1 MEITWLG
8 HSCFKIKG
16 KKVTIITDPYDDIIG
31 YTLGEQKA
39 DIVTLSHFHLGH
51 CCVKGISSSPR
62 VISSP
67 GEYDVSGVS
76 IRGIRSFHD
85 AAKGEERGKNIIYL
99 INIDD
104 VRICHLGDLG
114 HVLDAEKASD
124 LSDVDILMVPVGGVS
139 TIGASDAAEMAR
151 LLEPKVVIPMH
162 YKTEATAKSEM
173 DSIDKFRK
181 EMGVKSEVKPET
193 KLVIG
198 KSGLPQ
204 EAQVFIMD
212 YRSAG

>member
-16 KKVTIITDPYDDIIG
+16 KKVTVIMDPYDYSIG

-39 DIVTLSHFHLGH
+39 DIVTVSHSHPGH
-51 CCVKGISSSPR
+51 CFASGVSGSPK

-67 GEYDVSGVS
+67 GEYDVSGVMVT
-76 IRGIRSFHD
+76 GIKTFHD
-85 AAKGEERGKNIIYL
+85 AVKGEERGKNIVYL
-99 INIDD
+99 IDIED

-114 HVLDAEKASD
+114 HVLDAEKVSA

-139 TIGASDAAEMAR
+139 TIGASDAAEVAR
-151 LLEPKVVIPMH
+151 LLDSKIVIPMH
-162 YKTEATAKSEM
+162 YKTEALKFEL
-173 DSIDKFRK
+173 DSLDKFRK
-181 EMGVKSEVKPET
+181 EMGVKSDTLPEPR
-193 KLVIG
+193 LMIG

-204 EAQVFIMD
+204 EAQVFVMS
-212 YRSAG
+212 YPSAV

>member
-16 KKVTIITDPYDDIIG
+16 KKVTIITDPYDDSIG

-39 DIVTLSHFHLGH
+39 DIVTVSHSHPGH
-51 CCVKGISSSPR
+51 CFAKGISGSPR
-62 VISSP
+62 VISGP
-67 GEYDVSGVS
+67 GEYDVAGVL
-76 IRGIRSFHD
+76 ITGIKTFHD
-85 AAKGEERGKNIIYL
+85 AVKGEERGKNIVYL
-99 INIDD
+99 FDIED

-114 HVLDAEKASD
+114 HVLDAEKASG

-139 TIGASDAAEMAR
+139 TIGASDAAEVTR
-151 LLEPKVVIPMH
+151 LLEPKIVIPMH
-162 YKTEATAKSEM
+162 YKTEVLKFQL
-173 DSIDKFRK
+173 DSVDKFRK
-181 EMGVKSEVKPET
+181 EMGVKTDIKPEP

-204 EAQVFIMD
+204 ETQFFVMN
-212 YRSAG
+212 YRLAD

>member
-16 KKVTIITDPYDDIIG
+16 KKVTLITDPYDDSIG
-31 YTLGEQKA
+31 YTMGEHKA

-51 CCVKGISSSPR
+51 CYVKGISGSPK

-67 GEYDVSGVS
+67 GEYDVSGVA
-76 IRGIRSFHD
+76 IKGIRTFHD
-85 AAKGEERGKNIIYL
+85 AVKGEERGKNILYL
-99 INIDD
+99 IDIDD

-114 HVLDAEKASD
+114 HVLDAENASE

-139 TIGASDAAEMAR
+139 TIGASDAAEIAR
-151 LLEPKVVIPMH
+151 RLDPKIVIPMH
-162 YKTEATAKSEM
+162 YKTEALNSEL

-181 EMGVKSEVKPET
+181 EMGVKPDVMPEM

-212 YRSAG
+212 YQSKG